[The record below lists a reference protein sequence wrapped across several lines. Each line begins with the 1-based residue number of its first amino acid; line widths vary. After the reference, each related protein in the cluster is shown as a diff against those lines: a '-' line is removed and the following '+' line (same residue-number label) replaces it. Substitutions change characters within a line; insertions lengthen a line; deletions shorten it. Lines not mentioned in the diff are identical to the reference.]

1 MEHVSKRAVT
11 ITSTN
16 AVFATRMKI
25 RVTCQPAMETY
36 TELMKAMDI
45 AHCTRGNAGSPTALM
60 PLLKMAAVIGTKA
73 FAKN

>member
-1 MEHVSKRAVT
+1 
-11 ITSTN
+11 
-16 AVFATRMKI
+16 
-25 RVTCQPAMETY
+25 METY

>member
-1 MEHVSKRAVT
+1 MM
-11 ITSTN
+11 TSAN

-36 TELMKAMDI
+36 TELMKGMDI
-45 AHCTRGNAGSPTALM
+45 VHCTRGNAGSPTAQMLHM
-60 PLLKMAAVIGTKA
+60 KMAIAIATKA